1 MTSDP
6 LSCLAHIR
14 KLHFNEDL
22 PNVVVRM
29 KFEVGV
35 IGSDG

>member
-1 MTSDP
+1 VTSHP
-6 LSCLAHIR
+6 LSCLALFR